1 MMGGAMLFTAAVVIT
16 ISVYEKRKRHLPTR
30 DPFHLL
36 AHFPRIRQNENSRRK
51 TFFFF
56 SRLTPLCCSGN
67 NSRCTSHNERLMK

>member
-36 AHFPRIRQNENSRRK
+36 VYFPKNLSELKMIAEEK
-51 TFFFF
+51 VFF
-56 SRLTPLCCSGN
+56 LDICSPF
-67 NSRCTSHNERLMK
+67 L